1 MGQSKYDNKKSE
13 FVLLRANGL
22 LLREIAEQLGI
33 SKRTI
38 ERWNKDAEL
47 QNEIKTIQAEK
58 NAELQKVFNMNQ
70 EERLKNLSQTV
81 KKIDEVL
88 DEKTLRNASVT
99 DLLKIKISCI
109 KAIKD
114 EETTF

>member
-1 MGQSKYDNKKSE
+1 MGLSKYDNKKSE

-47 QNEIKTIQAEK
+47 QNEIKKIQAEK

-81 KKIDEVL
+81 KQIDEVL
-88 DEKTLRNASVT
+88 EEKTLRNASVT

-114 EETTF
+114 EENTF